1 MKLAQLHWALY
12 GVLTIVAVAG
22 AILLAE
28 KVIDMQELKK
38 EQGATTK
45 TE

>member
-22 AILLAE
+22 AILLAN
-28 KVIDMQELKK
+28 KVMDYQENKRTVP
-38 EQGATTK
+38 TT